1 MLCTGNCIF
10 NDNIEDRNYTLHFN
24 GTWIISQRCNP
35 PQVQVTCSNGSWSED
50 ISCQVYTAASQTA
63 ANPVTTRNSPSIS
76 TGDLIVHEGHVKNVL
91 ILSVNTLHICQS
103 PGFVEECQFILL
115 FFLTFK

>member
-1 MLCTGNCIF
+1 M
-10 NDNIEDRNYTLHFN
+10 
-24 GTWIISQRCNP
+24 
-35 PQVQVTCSNGSWSED
+35 TCSNGSWSED

>member
-1 MLCTGNCIF
+1 MLCTGIRIF

-50 ISCQVYTAASQTA
+50 ISCQEYTAASPTA
-63 ANPVTTRNSPSIS
+63 ANPVTTRNSTSIS
-76 TGDLIVHEGHVKNVL
+76 TGDLIVHEGHVKRL
-91 ILSVNTLHICQS
+91 INSIS
-103 PGFVEECQFILL
+103 EY
-115 FFLTFK
+115 LT